1 MFAIYKRELKSYFH
15 SFIGFLFIAVT
26 LFFLGLYFTVYG
38 LLNGYPYF
46 SSVVSSVAFL
56 FLVTVPILTMRV
68 LAEERRSR
76 TDQLTLTAPV
86 SVVKIVMGKY
96 LALLTIFAIPI
107 AILCFYPIILTQFG
121 TVPLAEAYLSIF
133 AYFLYG
139 MAAIAIGLFISSVT
153 ESQVIAA
160 VLGFAVL
167 FVGYLMGSICSL
179 ISTTGN
185 LVTQILGCFDLHTH
199 FNEMLMGTL
208 NMQGVV
214 YYISLTFLALFLT
227 VQSIQKRRYSMSV
240 KHLSV
245 GAYSTGMIAL
255 TVAIMVVLNIMVGE
269 LPGAWINIDVTFDKM
284 YSITDQSKEYVASMQ
299 EDVTIYVLQS
309 EDNQDATLQ
318 QTLQRFDDLSD
329 HITVE
334 NVDPVLNP
342 LFHTQYIQE
351 SITAN
356 SLIVVSEKRNKVIDY
371 NSIYETS
378 VDPSTYATTVTGYD
392 GEGQITSALAYVLSD
407 DMPKVY
413 ITEGH
418 GEYTFS
424 NMFLTGLTKENVE
437 YASLNLLEHDMV
449 PEDAACLVINA
460 PVNDFSVDDKDKVI
474 DYLEKGGKVIAI
486 TGFSVDTELTNF
498 KAILNYMGLQLADGL
513 VVEGKTDNYYQSPY
527 YLLPTLSPANYTTG
541 LYGSAYVFAPFS
553 QGILM
558 EDWAAEGMSY
568 NIFMAT
574 SKEAFAKKDIANMED
589 VTKAE
594 GDQEGPFAIGVEA
607 LKKLENG
614 TATLVVYSCDQLFT
628 DEASSM
634 VGGTNLTLFTNTV
647 SNFVDNEVSSSVPV
661 KSYELSYLTI
671 PQNSVLMWGAI
682 VLLILPLGFLVVGFV
697 VWFRRRK
704 F

>member
-86 SVVKIVMGKY
+86 SIAKIVMGKY
-96 LALLTIFAIPI
+96 FALLTVFAIPI
-107 AILCFYPIILTQFG
+107 VIFCFYPILLAQFG
-121 TVPLAEAYLSIF
+121 TVPMAEAYLSIF

-179 ISTTGN
+179 ISSSGN
-185 LVTQILGCFDLHTH
+185 LVTQILRCFDLHTH
-199 FNEMLMGTL
+199 FTEMLMGTL

-214 YYISLTFLALFLT
+214 YYFSLTFLALFLT

-255 TVAIMVVLNIMVGE
+255 TVAIMVVLNIVVGE
-269 LPGAWINIDVTFDKM
+269 LPGNWINIDVTFDKM
-284 YSITDQSKEYVASMQ
+284 YSITDQSKEFVASMQ
-299 EDVTIYVLQS
+299 EDVTIYILQG
-309 EDNQDATLQ
+309 EDSQDATLQ

-356 SLIVVSEKRNKVIDY
+356 SLIVVGEKRNKVIDY
-371 NSIYETS
+371 NSIYETT
-378 VDPSTYATTVTGYD
+378 VDPNTYATTVTGYD

-424 NMFLTGLTKENVE
+424 NTFLNGLTKENVE

-474 DYLEKGGKVIAI
+474 AYLENGGKVVAIA
-486 TGFSVDTELTNF
+486 GFSVDTELTNF
-498 KAILNYMGLQLADGL
+498 EAILNYMGLQLADGL
-513 VVEGKTDNYYQSPY
+513 VIEEKTDNYYKSPY

-553 QGILM
+553 QGLLM

-568 NIFMAT
+568 NIFMAS
-574 SKEAFAKKDIANMED
+574 SKESFAKKDVTNMED
-589 VTKAE
+589 VSRAE
-594 GDQEGPFAIGVEA
+594 GDVDGPFAIGVEA

-614 TATLVVYSCDQLFT
+614 TATLVAYSCDQLFT

-647 SNFVDNEVSSSVPV
+647 SNFVDNKVSSSVPV

-682 VLLILPLGFLVVGFV
+682 VLLILPLGFLVAGFV
-697 VWFRRRK
+697 IWFKRRK
-704 F
+704 Y